1 MSLLFTSRFVRCIL
15 SLLFL
20 IFLALARQLSMTNA
34 VQIVAMLNN
43 AKKEIMGSFLK
54 F

>member
-1 MSLLFTSRFVRCIL
+1 MSFLFISRLVLCIL
-15 SLLFL
+15 SSLFL

-34 VQIVAMLNN
+34 VQIVAMLND